1 MKRVLFVSEAVTL
14 AQVVRLV
21 QLARALPVHE
31 YELHFA
37 SARFDDVV
45 FADLYVHRHE
55 IVSLS
60 AAEVE
65 KKVARGARIYGERT
79 LRRYLKDDLR
89 VIDEVKP
96 DLIVGDLRWS
106 LLAAA
111 PARGIP
117 LASLINAYWSP
128 WRTQRAFPLP
138 DHPIVRLLGERLAAE
153 YFPKALPFVFRHF
166 AAPVNAIRRD
176 FGLPPFPGLQELIV
190 AGDLTL
196 YADVPELVPLE
207 GAPPSH
213 HFLGAV
219 QWAPRVS
226 PPEWWNALEE
236 RAGEKPLIY
245 VTLGSSGQLRA
256 LPAILEAL
264 AELPVEV
271 MLATAG
277 RKLDRADRPLPANV
291 HAAAL
296 LPGDEAARRARLVL
310 CNGGSTTGYQALA
323 EGRPVIGVPWNLDQ
337 YLAMSAIRDAGAG
350 ELLRASTLT
359 PAVVRAAVERAL
371 AGEFDAGARR
381 AQIALARHDAGAAFR
396 ALVEKTLGSRSGGGH
411 SDTSRTSV

>member
-21 QLARALPVHE
+21 QLARALPLSE
-31 YELHFA
+31 YEVHFA
-37 SARFDDVV
+37 SARFDDFV
-45 FADLYVHRHE
+45 FADLPVHRYA
-55 IVSLS
+55 IGSLS
-60 AAEVE
+60 PAEVE
-65 KKVARGARIYGERT
+65 RKVARGARIYGERT
-79 LRRYLKDDLR
+79 LRRYLRDDLR

-111 PARGIP
+111 PARGVP
-117 LASLINAYWSP
+117 LATLINAYWSP
-128 WRTQRAFPLP
+128 YRAQRTFPLP
-138 DHPIVRLLGERLAAE
+138 DHPIVRLLGERMAAE

-166 AAPVNAIRRD
+166 AAPVNALRRD

-190 AGDLTL
+190 EGDLTL

-207 GAPPSH
+207 GAPASH

-219 QWAPRVS
+219 QWAPRII
-226 PPEWWNALEE
+226 PPEWWEE
-236 RAGEKPLIY
+236 VTGSGKPLVY

-256 LPAILEAL
+256 LPAILSAL
-264 AELPVEV
+264 GELPVEV

-277 RKLDRADRPLPANV
+277 RSFDFPLPKNV

-296 LPGDEAARRARLVL
+296 LPGDEAARRARLVV

-350 ELLRASTLT
+350 ELLRASTLR
-359 PAVVRAAVERAL
+359 PAAVRAAVERGL
-371 AGEFDAGARR
+371 CGEWDAGARR
-381 AQIALARHDAGAAFR
+381 VQQALSRFDAQARFR
-396 ALVEKTLGSRSGGGH
+396 ALVDEALGAHR
-411 SDTSRTSV
+411 